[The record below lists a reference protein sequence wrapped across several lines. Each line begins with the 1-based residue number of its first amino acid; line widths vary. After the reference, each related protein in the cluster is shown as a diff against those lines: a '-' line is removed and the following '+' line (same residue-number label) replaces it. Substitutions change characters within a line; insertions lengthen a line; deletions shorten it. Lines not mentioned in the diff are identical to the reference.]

1 MSEKTEATAKDAE
14 ATMEDDADRMLDGKV
29 AVVTGGSRGIGLA
42 ISEALARDGAAV
54 AIVARNGER
63 ATEAAAALPG
73 SGHGGFACDV
83 ADAEAVSDTVGRI
96 EEELG
101 PIGIVV
107 NNAGITRDNILLR
120 LRDEDWDR
128 VMEVNLKGAFN
139 LTRAVT
145 RGMMK
150 RRDGVIVN
158 VSSVVGLTGNPGQ
171 SNYAASKAGLLGFTK
186 SVARELASR
195 NIRCNAVAPGYI
207 VTDMT
212 AELSD
217 DQTVALEGRIP
228 LGRLGEPDDI
238 AGVVRFLVG
247 PAAHYITGQTI
258 TVDGGMVMQ

>member
-1 MSEKTEATAKDAE
+1 MNEDGGAAMENDEAGPLA
-14 ATMEDDADRMLDGKV
+14 GQV
-29 AVVTGGSRGIGLA
+29 AVVTGGSRGIGFA
-42 ISEALARDGAAV
+42 ISEALARDGAGV
-54 AIVARNGER
+54 AIVARDGGR
-63 ATEAAAALPG
+63 ASDAAHGLPG
-73 SGHGGFACDV
+73 SGHAGFACDV
-83 ADAEAVSDTVGRI
+83 ADPEAVSATVARI

-120 LRDEDWDR
+120 LKDEDWDR

-139 LTRAVT
+139 MTRAVT

-150 RRDGVIVN
+150 RRNGVIVN
-158 VSSVVGLTGNPGQ
+158 VSSVVGLIGNPGQ

-195 NIRCNAVAPGYI
+195 NVRCNAVAPGYI

-212 AELSD
+212 AELTD
-217 DQTVALEGRIP
+217 EQTAALEERIP

-247 PAAHYITGQTI
+247 PAARYITGQTI